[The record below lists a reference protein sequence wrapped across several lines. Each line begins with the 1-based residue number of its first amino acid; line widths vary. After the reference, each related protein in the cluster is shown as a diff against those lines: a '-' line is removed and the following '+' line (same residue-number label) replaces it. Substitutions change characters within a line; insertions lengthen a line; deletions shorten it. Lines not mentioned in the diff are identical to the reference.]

1 MENKYICK
9 WVILDLTEILESMPF
24 NLMVGLKIVVFN

>member
-9 WVILDLTEILESMPF
+9 WVILDLTEILES
-24 NLMVGLKIVVFN
+24 NALQSVGGI